1 MRNAQVYLRCI
12 LGGKSLEPPVFTL
25 ESGKVTKVTF
35 IRCHLQCYA
44 PRRWGH
50 INSKCRTHQFLMS
63 DTSIRGIG
71 STRFVC
77 GIGSTRFICSI
88 GSTRFF
94 VASVRH
100 GFLWHRFDAVCL
112 CGIGSTRFVCVASV
126 VHGLFGASVRRGS
139 FVASVRRG
147 SFVAS
152 VRHGLR
158 RRRSGHRHPSGQ
170 TGRYPYKI
178 EPLLERNG
186 SMLM

>member
-25 ESGKVTKVTF
+25 ESGQVTKVTF

-94 VASVRH
+94 VASVRR
-100 GFLWHRFDAVCL
+100 GLFVWHRFDTVCL
-112 CGIGSTRFVCVASV
+112 CGIGWTRFIRGIGSTRFVCGIGSTRFKTEKEWAS
-126 VHGLFGASVRRGS
+126 ASFRADR
-139 FVASVRRG
+139 AIPIQNR
-147 SFVAS
+147 AA
-152 VRHGLR
+152 
-158 RRRSGHRHPSGQ
+158 P
-170 TGRYPYKI
+170 
-178 EPLLERNG
+178 
-186 SMLM
+186 